1 MKNIIYIFL
10 IALCTACFAG
20 YFEVPQRTAADY
32 IFTLPLLTNGIQGKV
47 IDPSEPYGAI
57 RSEDVDWIHE
67 ALAERYSLQG
77 GDFAVRRPGTG
88 ARISVDNSWISPI
101 GWVDSPDAWLDP
113 AAPLLTGVR
122 LSPYAGVPDLT
133 NVVVRSTYTN
143 AVSNAFSV
151 VEMPMTNGTVSVWTN
166 KWSADVLLPSTET
179 VTNVH
184 EWTPL
189 DLCHG
194 VAGEPFP
201 MYTNTP
207 RVSYGTLDRAFRR
220 IPSAQ
225 SISNAYA
232 VLRGTKRLADVGV
245 LWTNHVLYVE
255 EDAYG
260 GNGAPTYHRT
270 NSVSSFISGARYQL
284 SASCQT
290 NGYWSTLE
298 NHVIPFTADIP
309 TRFYSSLVTTGGANR
324 VSIEAAFVYL
334 YFSYFFRDDRRP
346 DSSRIVQTNAIL
358 RLSSPSLDTSGERA
372 RVMVALDIKA
382 CCSAVAEA
390 AGCPAVPSAGVMY
403 AAPIGE
409 HHAWD
414 ADEEGC
420 VIIYSIAPSV
430 KLPDW

>member
-1 MKNIIYIFL
+1 MKHILYIFL

-20 YFEVPQRTAADY
+20 YIEVPQRTAADY

-77 GDFAVRRPGTG
+77 GNFAVRRTGTG

-122 LSPYAGVPDLT
+122 LSTYAGVPDLT

-143 AVSNAFSV
+143 AVSNALSV

-207 RVSYGTLDRAFRR
+207 RVSYGTFDRAFRR

-232 VLRGTKRLADVGV
+232 VLRGTKRLADAYASP
-245 LWTNHVLYVE
+245 TNRFKTIDE
-255 EDAYG
+255 SASDG
-260 GNGAPTYHRT
+260 GPHRATT
-270 NSVSSFISGARYQL
+270 NDVIGTIRYQL
-284 SASCQT
+284 HSTCST
-290 NGYWSTLE
+290 NGSWWGSSTWSQ
-298 NHVIPFTADIP
+298 PFDADIP
-309 TRFYSSLVTTGGANR
+309 TRFTSELVTTGGAIR
-324 VSIEAAFVYL
+324 VSVEAAYA
-334 YFSYFFRDDRRP
+334 YGTATFSWTDHGVSRLDVFTNFAARI
-346 DSSRIVQTNAIL
+346 DSPVMDLSGPQAVVRAAVDAKAIC
-358 RLSSPSLDTSGERA
+358 T
-372 RVMVALDIKA
+372 
-382 CCSAVAEA
+382 AVAVP
-390 AGCPAVPSAGVMY
+390 AGMIAPPESGVEYAPAN
-403 AAPIGE
+403 GE
-409 HHAWD
+409 ELYWD
-414 ADEEGC
+414 VYVDRF
-420 VIIYSIAPSV
+420 VIVYSNAPSV
-430 KLPDW
+430 KLPGW